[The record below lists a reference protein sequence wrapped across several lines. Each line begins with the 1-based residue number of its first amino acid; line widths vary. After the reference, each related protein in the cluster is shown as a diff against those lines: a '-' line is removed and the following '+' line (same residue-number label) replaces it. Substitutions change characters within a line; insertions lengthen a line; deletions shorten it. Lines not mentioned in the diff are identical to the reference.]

1 MVIVEDTGRVDGG
14 KEKEAKKEKGKKRE
28 EEKGG
33 IGLVIV
39 RGAGRCDACVRED
52 TQSAGDRQVVGGRE
66 EQDGVPQESVRD
78 ELQEVRERQE
88 EVLHPAGDEGDSGR
102 HSGGAEIVEDFV
114 GDFETGGSA
123 YEGITGA

>member
-1 MVIVEDTGRVDGG
+1 VVIVEDTGRVDGG